1 MEPDTLREWRKAR
14 GMTLKDFAT
23 LAGVT
28 ERAVIYWEKGQRP
41 IPKLVETYVQEH
53 PAITPIDARKFSWV
67 ERKGEI
73 IKANID

>member
-1 MEPDTLREWRKAR
+1 MQPDTLREWRKAR
-14 GMTLKDFAT
+14 GMTLKQFAT

-53 PAITPIDARKFSWV
+53 
-67 ERKGEI
+67 
-73 IKANID
+73 